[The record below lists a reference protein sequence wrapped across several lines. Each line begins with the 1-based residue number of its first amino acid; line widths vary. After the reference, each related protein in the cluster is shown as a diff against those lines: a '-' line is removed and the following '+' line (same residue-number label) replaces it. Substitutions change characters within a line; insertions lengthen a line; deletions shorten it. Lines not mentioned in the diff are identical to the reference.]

1 MVKHQKEKQYQS
13 AREHRVNSA
22 IRSGRG
28 VADNLQQR
36 LPFSHCALSLQ
47 PFTQAVCN
55 PQTGILFESS
65 VILPFVLQWKRD
77 PCTGKALLSTDLVT
91 LHMEQNE
98 TGQWECPILNKAF
111 TDHVKV
117 VAIRQKSKPQEAYV
131 YSFQAY
137 QTLNLK
143 PRNFTDLMT
152 GEAFHPKQDVIVL
165 HDPEKP
171 QLSLQDF
178 YHIRHADEFKDS
190 NSSAANGIRH
200 SATSSRIL
208 AKLDQ
213 GKKTMAASE
222 AVTTAAAASKRLLEA
237 TKNKEHIPLAQ
248 DVTGV
253 ALTTSAGAASFT
265 STDVQVNT
273 SSTARLATAEE
284 ILAAQCRMLKSLKEN
299 AYVRLVTNM
308 GALVL
313 EIHCGM
319 VPRTA
324 MNFLGLCEADR
335 YDKSSFHR
343 LIPGFMVQGG
353 KAPAGKP
360 DTSLWGEPFVDEF
373 DDRLK
378 HTGRGIVAMANA
390 GANTNKQQ
398 FYITLAACSHLD
410 RKHSVFGTVVK
421 GMEVLDEIEKLG
433 KDAKDRPVTKVEII
447 STEVLASP
455 VDKALALEKKRI
467 QKLVR
472 ARDLKKAVISGTEP
486 ASKKPKTETNSGSKD
501 APSIGRYL
509 KDRMAASEKK
519 ATTSSRLPAPPKK
532 TSFGN
537 FSGW

>member
-1 MVKHQKEKQYQS
+1 MYQS
-13 AREHRVNSA
+13 AQEHRINSA
-22 IRSGRG
+22 IRSGRT

-77 PCTGKALLSTDLVT
+77 PCTGKDLLSTDLVT

-98 TGQWECPILNKAF
+98 TGQWECPVLNKAL

-152 GEAFHPKQDVIVL
+152 GEAFDPKQDVIVL

-213 GKKTMAASE
+213 DKKTKAASE
-222 AVTTAAAASKRLLEA
+222 ASTTAAAASKRLLES
-237 TKNKEHIPLAQ
+237 TKSKESIPLAQ

-265 STDVQVNT
+265 STDVRVHTTN
-273 SSTARLATAEE
+273 TARLATAEE
-284 ILAAQCRMLKSLKEN
+284 ILAAQCRMLKSLKEKE
-299 AYVRLVTNM
+299 AYVRLETNM
-308 GALVL
+308 GDLVL
-313 EIHCGM
+313 EIHCGI

-324 MNFLGLCEADR
+324 MNFLGLCQADR

-343 LIPGFMVQGG
+343 LIPGFMIQGG

-360 DTSLWGEPFVDEF
+360 DTSLWGEPFADEF
-373 DDRLK
+373 DDRLT
-378 HTGRGIVAMANA
+378 HSGRGIVAMANA
-390 GANTNKQQ
+390 GAHTNKQQ
-398 FYITLAACSHLD
+398 FYITLGACPHLD

-421 GMEVLDEIEKLG
+421 GMEVLDQMEKLG
-433 KDAKDRPVTKVEII
+433 KDSKDRPTTKVEII
-447 STEVLASP
+447 ATEVLSSP

-472 ARDLKKAVISGTEP
+472 SREAKKAAISGTEP
-486 ASKKPKTETNSGSKD
+486 ASKKPKTEPNSGGSD

-509 KDRMAASEKK
+509 KDRGSASEKK
-519 ATTSSRLPAPPKK
+519 AASNSRLPAAPKK